1 MCPMNVPGSL
11 TVHTVF
17 ILVLFVLPVGI
28 AGAVSVPDVT
38 DIVPDAAVNTSDRVS
53 INITGSD
60 FANGAHVLVV
70 PYTASPLHKGSITDG
85 AGNVP
90 FLNGPQ
96 AVFLSGTEAYI
107 ASQWSNALEIVDVS
121 DPAHPVH
128 KGSLHNGTGG
138 ALLNGPRSVYISG
151 PYAYVASSG
160 NQALEIVDV
169 SDPENPV
176 HEGCITNGTGAAIL
190 YDPRSVFVQDR
201 YAYVTGYGSN
211 SLEIVDVTDPANLV
225 HAGFLQSDSLL
236 KKPTCVFVTG
246 SYAYITSSGNN
257 ALEIVD
263 VSDPSHPVH
272 KGSLKSGSGNAPFL
286 KNPKSVYVQGNFA
299 YIASAGDNA
308 LEIVDVTDPAAP
320 THTFFI
326 MNGAGGAWLG
336 SPSGVYV
343 SDHYAY
349 VASTGGN
356 ALEIV
361 DVSNPAV
368 PIHLGAMINGAG
380 GALLESPSAV
390 YVAGPYAYVTGS
402 TGNSLEIADT
412 GSVRSVPAE
421 SGSVLSGSSL
431 NAVFNLTA
439 VTAGEYSIVVTNP
452 GGTPGR
458 FAGNFTVTAPLPP
471 PQVIGISPYEGFNTT
486 VVRVT
491 NLEGSSFNTTVA
503 PVVKLNRT
511 GFADIVATNVT
522 VIRSTQLACTLDL
535 SGRETGRWNVVVINP
550 DGQEGVLLEGFA
562 IHSYVPTII
571 PTTVSTTVPTP
582 VPTTI
587 PTTVFTPVPTT
598 VPIITPS
605 PVPSQE
611 STTLHEE
618 GGSSDRGM
626 SAIATSPGAPAGGTL
641 SFVFDSTRNTDN
653 TGLPYAVTEVSLVP
667 SRALGQTDLIVS
679 DASLAARSPGDGRV
693 TAGIVA
699 VKTVAT
705 NPSSI
710 SSVTITFA
718 VADDWLREN
727 ALTPDRVV
735 LMHQESGI
743 WFELPTTYLHHS
755 KDSHFF
761 AATTRGLSF
770 FAISTRSTGEPATVT
785 ADPDSDN
792 APTEASVPDSSFG
805 SLPAY
810 ADDPGAHPFAEHPVK
825 TLAPVG
831 YESKKIPRSSGGA
844 MHWAV
849 IPAFV
854 IGTVMCG
861 MCVRRWWLRR
871 QNPSLFRKYD

>member
-1 MCPMNVPGSL
+1 MNVPGSL

-17 ILVLFVLPVGI
+17 ILVLFALTAGI

-38 DIVPDAAVNTSDRVS
+38 DIVPKSAVNTSDRVS

-60 FANGAHVLVV
+60 FTNGVHVLLV
-70 PYTASPLHKGSITDG
+70 PCTASPLHKGSITDG
-85 AGNVP
+85 AGSVP

-107 ASQWSNALEIVDVS
+107 ASQWS
-121 DPAHPVH
+121 
-128 KGSLHNGTGG
+128 
-138 ALLNGPRSVYISG
+138 
-151 PYAYVASSG
+151 
-160 NQALEIVDV
+160 
-169 SDPENPV
+169 
-176 HEGCITNGTGAAIL
+176 
-190 YDPRSVFVQDR
+190 
-201 YAYVTGYGSN
+201 
-211 SLEIVDVTDPANLV
+211 
-225 HAGFLQSDSLL
+225 
-236 KKPTCVFVTG
+236 
-246 SYAYITSSGNN
+246 
-257 ALEIVD
+257 
-263 VSDPSHPVH
+263 
-272 KGSLKSGSGNAPFL
+272 
-286 KNPKSVYVQGNFA
+286 
-299 YIASAGDNA
+299 
-308 LEIVDVTDPAAP
+308 
-320 THTFFI
+320 
-326 MNGAGGAWLG
+326 
-336 SPSGVYV
+336 
-343 SDHYAY
+343 
-349 VASTGGN
+349 N

-412 GSVRSVPAE
+412 GSVCSVPAE
-421 SGSVLSGSSL
+421 SVSVLSGSSL

-439 VTAGEYSIVVTNP
+439 ATAGEYSIVVTNP

-522 VIRSTQLACTLDL
+522 VLRSTQLACTLDL
-535 SGRETGRWNVVVINP
+535 SGRKTGSRNVVVVNP
-550 DGQEGVLLEGFA
+550 DGQESLLIAGFT
-562 IHSYVPTII
+562 ILPDPPTAA
-571 PTTVSTTVPTP
+571 PTTVPTHS
-582 VPTTI
+582 
-587 PTTVFTPVPTT
+587 
-598 VPIITPS
+598 PS
-605 PVPSQE
+605 PVLHQGSA
-611 STTLHEE
+611 TTSA
-618 GGSSDRGM
+618 GSGSSGSGL
-626 SAIATSPGAPAGGTL
+626 SAVATSPGAPAGGTL
-641 SFVFDSTRNTDN
+641 SFVFDSTRNTGY

-679 DASLAARSPGDGRV
+679 DARLAARSPGDGRV

-718 VADDWLREN
+718 VADDWLQEN

-735 LMHQESGI
+735 LMHQEGGI
-743 WFELPTTYLHHS
+743 WSELPTTYLHRS

-761 AATTRGLSF
+761 AATTRRLSF

-785 ADPDSDN
+785 ADLDNDN

-810 ADDPGAHPFAEHPVK
+810 TDDPGAHPFAEHPVK

-871 QNPSLFRKYD
+871 QNPALFRKYD

>member
-1 MCPMNVPGSL
+1 MCLMNVPGSL

-17 ILVLFVLPVGI
+17 ILALFAFTAGI
-28 AGAVSVPDVT
+28 AGAVSVPDIT
-38 DIVPDAAVNTSDRVS
+38 DIIPDAAVNTSDRVS

-60 FANGAHVLVV
+60 FANGVHVLLV

-85 AGNVP
+85 AGSVP

-96 AVFLSGTEAYI
+96 SVFLFGTDAYI

-121 DPAHPVH
+121 DPTHPVH
-128 KGSLHNGTGG
+128 KGSLLNGTGG

-160 NQALEIVDV
+160 NQALEIVDI
-169 SDPENPV
+169 SDPANPV
-176 HEGCITNGTGAAIL
+176 HKGHITNGTGDAIL

-211 SLEIVDVTDPANLV
+211 SIEIIDVTDPANPV

-236 KKPTCVFVTG
+236 KKPTCVFVSG

-263 VSDPSHPVH
+263 VSDPSQPVH
-272 KGSLKSGSGNAPFL
+272 KGALKSGIGKAPFL
-286 KNPKSVYVQGNFA
+286 KNPKSVYVRGNFA

-308 LEIVDVTDPAAP
+308 LEIVDVTNPAAP
-320 THTFFI
+320 AHASFI
-326 MNGAGGAWLG
+326 LNGAGGAWLG

-390 YVAGPYAYVTGS
+390 YVTGPYAYVTGS

-421 SGSVLSGSSL
+421 SVSVLSGSSL

-439 VTAGEYSIVVTNP
+439 ATAGEYSIVVTNP

-522 VIRSTQLACTLDL
+522 VLRSTQLACTLDL
-535 SGRETGRWNVVVINP
+535 SGRKTGRWNVVVINP
-550 DGQEGVLLEGFA
+550 DGQEGLLQDGFA
-562 IHSYVPTII
+562 IHANVPTILPTTLPTTV
-571 PTTVSTTVPTP
+571 PTTVSPT
-582 VPTTI
+582 
-587 PTTVFTPVPTT
+587 
-598 VPIITPS
+598 TPS

-611 STTLHEE
+611 STTLHEG

-641 SFVFDSTRNTDN
+641 LFVFDSTRNTDN

-679 DASLAARSPGDGRV
+679 DARLAARSPGDGRV

-735 LMHQESGI
+735 LMHQEGGI

-792 APTEASVPDSSFG
+792 APTEASVPYSSFG

-825 TLAPVG
+825 TLAPAG
-831 YESKKIPRSSGGA
+831 YESKKIPRSFGGA

-861 MCVRRWWLRR
+861 MSVRRWWIRR
-871 QNPSLFRKYD
+871 QNPALFRKYD

>member
-1 MCPMNVPGSL
+1 MCLMNVPGSL

-28 AGAVSVPDVT
+28 AGAVSVPDIT
-38 DIVPDAAVNTSDRVS
+38 DIIPDAAVNTSDRVS

-60 FANGAHVLVV
+60 FANGVHVLLV

-85 AGNVP
+85 AGSVP

-96 AVFLSGTEAYI
+96 SVFLFGTDAYI

-121 DPAHPVH
+121 DPTHPVH
-128 KGSLHNGTGG
+128 KGSLLNGTGG

-160 NQALEIVDV
+160 NQALEIVDI
-169 SDPENPV
+169 SDPANPV
-176 HEGCITNGTGAAIL
+176 HKGHITNGTGDAIL

-211 SLEIVDVTDPANLV
+211 SIEIIDVTDPANPV
-225 HAGFLQSDSLL
+225 HVGFMQSDSLL

-263 VSDPSHPVH
+263 VSDPSRPVH
-272 KGSLKSGSGNAPFL
+272 KGSLKSGIGKAPFL
-286 KNPKSVYVQGNFA
+286 KNPKSVYVRGNFA

-308 LEIVDVTDPAAP
+308 LEIVDVTNPAAP
-320 THTFFI
+320 AHASFI

-390 YVAGPYAYVTGS
+390 YVTGPYAYVTGS

-421 SGSVLSGSSL
+421 SVSVLSGSSL

-439 VTAGEYSIVVTNP
+439 ATAGEYSIVVTNP

-522 VIRSTQLACTLDL
+522 VLRSTQLACTLDL
-535 SGRETGRWNVVVINP
+535 SGRKTGRWNVVVINP
-550 DGQEGVLLEGFA
+550 DGQEGLLQDGFA
-562 IHSYVPTII
+562 IHANVPTILPTTLPTTV
-571 PTTVSTTVPTP
+571 PTTVSPT
-582 VPTTI
+582 
-587 PTTVFTPVPTT
+587 
-598 VPIITPS
+598 TPS

-611 STTLHEE
+611 STTLHEG

-641 SFVFDSTRNTDN
+641 LFVFDSTRNTDN

-679 DASLAARSPGDGRV
+679 DARLAARSPGDGRV

-735 LMHQESGI
+735 LMHQEGGI

-792 APTEASVPDSSFG
+792 APTEASVPYSSFG

-831 YESKKIPRSSGGA
+831 YESKKIPRSFGGA

-861 MCVRRWWLRR
+861 MSVRRWWIRR
-871 QNPSLFRKYD
+871 QNPALFRKYD